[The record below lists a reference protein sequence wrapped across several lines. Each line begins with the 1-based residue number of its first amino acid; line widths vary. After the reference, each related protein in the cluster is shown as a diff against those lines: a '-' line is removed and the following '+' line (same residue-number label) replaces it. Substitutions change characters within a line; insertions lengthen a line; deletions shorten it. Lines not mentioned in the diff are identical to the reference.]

1 MTSSNTETFTITVG
15 NITPETATITLKWAK
30 TMVNIPIK
38 TDIKT
43 TIRKQVEASTSAAT
57 VSGSAYQAAANF
69 YFDMDK
75 DYAKALA
82 NVNKAIDA
90 TPNAYWLF
98 LLKAKAQKEL
108 GDKKG
113 AKASAE
119 ACVKMAEAGK
129 NMDYVRSAND
139 VIASL

>member
-1 MTSSNTETFTITVG
+1 
-15 NITPETATITLKWAK
+15 
-30 TMVNIPIK
+30 
-38 TDIKT
+38 
-43 TIRKQVEASTSAAT
+43 
-57 VSGSAYQAAANF
+57 
-69 YFDMDK
+69 
-75 DYAKALA
+75 
-82 NVNKAIDA
+82 VNKAIEA